1 MVNNYG
7 DLVTLM
13 RQLQLKSIS
22 LVFVLHKC
30 GLNLIEITFYLLIY
44 LLIVISIK
52 CWNIKRLTL
61 SDSIWNQFSHEI
73 FKKNSFRISFDD
85 SLIWVLITQL
95 VYVLIFNV
103 RNLKKKNNFLLW
115 FILKSITMI
124 KNIFNVTFRWECQSR
139 FTFFGWIF

>member
-103 RNLKKKNNFLLW
+103 RNLKKNTTFCFDLFGKALSW
-115 FILKSITMI
+115 LK
-124 KNIFNVTFRWECQSR
+124 IFSM
-139 FTFFGWIF
+139 